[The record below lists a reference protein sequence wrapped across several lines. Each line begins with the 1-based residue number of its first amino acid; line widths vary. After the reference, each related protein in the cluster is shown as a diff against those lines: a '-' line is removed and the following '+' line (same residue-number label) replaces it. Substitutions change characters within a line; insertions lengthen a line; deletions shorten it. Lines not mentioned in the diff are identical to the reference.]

1 MLLVPDM
8 LFNFLRQV
16 FNPNP
21 SDVLMKYVK
30 LQKES

>member
-30 LQKES
+30 KQKEA